1 MPMATMLEKLGFQRL
16 VEETLMVKGA
26 TRVM

>member
-1 MPMATMLEKLGFQRL
+1 MATMLEKLGFQRL